1 MTLILS
7 LRNLSSLADGGPVEL
22 RLDRRGAII
31 GRSPTVDWT
40 LPDPTNYISSR
51 HCEVRFEDDTYLLRD
66 TSTNGTV
73 INGARMNGP
82 HRLANGDVVVI
93 GQYEVSVS
101 APGGASAPA
110 PAAQAWG
117 GWKDVAATTNDAGAG
132 SDWGKPKAKAAL
144 AGEGVLG
151 ANWEPPSVA
160 PPSPFAGGGPS
171 SGGQAPATPEPW
183 QPAGL
188 APAAPVAP
196 PEPPADAW
204 GVPTPGSDWNS
215 GANSDWSQNSPV
227 NDPSAPSTGQQA
239 GRDIWG
245 ELASAHTAD
254 WSRSSFGIADA
265 DNAGGGLG
273 LNPTTGADA
282 LGALPPPPPS
292 ANPAYAAPAAPHA
305 PAPNPVPAQ
314 AAATPPGQLSADA
327 AAEAL
332 LEQIAPLLG
341 LTRADLHGEPAG
353 TFAAMANLMRRLVSG
368 LVVMVEA
375 RARAKAQLGAQNTI
389 LQFDGNNP
397 IKFSRTPEQALA
409 QLLNPTERGFMSAD
423 RAIDDAYSDLQ
434 AHQMATLKAMQGA
447 LRSTLDRFSPHAISS
462 RFQSKGLLAQ
472 ILPSKRDAALWK
484 AYEKEFSGVSQ
495 GSDEAFM
502 EVFAKEFKKAY
513 EDEAARRR

>member
-1 MTLILS
+1 MTLTLS
-7 LRNLSSLADGGPVEL
+7 LRNVSSLADGGPVEL

-51 HCEVRFEDDTYLLRD
+51 HCEVRFEDETYLLRD

-73 INGARMNGP
+73 INGTRMNGP
-82 HRLANGDVVVI
+82 HRLANGDILVI

-101 APGGASAPA
+101 APGGAAAPA
-110 PAAQAWG
+110 PASQAWG
-117 GWKDVAATTNDAGAG
+117 GWKDVAATTSDASAG

-144 AGEGVLG
+144 AGDGVLG

-160 PPSPFAGGGPS
+160 SPSPFAAGGPS
-171 SGGQAPATPEPW
+171 LGAPPPAAPQPW
-183 QPAGL
+183 QPEGL
-188 APAAPVAP
+188 TPPVPAAPPA
-196 PEPPADAW
+196 PPADAW
-204 GVPTPGSDWNS
+204 GVPTPGSDWNAGS
-215 GANSDWSQNSPV
+215 NSDWSQNSPV
-227 NDPSAPSTGQQA
+227 NDPSAPSTGQPA

-254 WSRSSFGIADA
+254 WSRSSFGIAGA
-265 DNAGGGLG
+265 DNASGGLG
-273 LNPTTGADA
+273 LSPVSGADA

-292 ANPAYAAPAAPHA
+292 ANPAYAAPAAPQAQA
-305 PAPNPVPAQ
+305 PA
-314 AAATPPGQLSADA
+314 AAAPPQGQPSAEA
-327 AAEAL
+327 SAEAL

-409 QLLNPTERGFMSAD
+409 QLLNPAERGFMSAD

-447 LRSTLDRFSPHAISS
+447 LRATLDRFSPHAISS
-462 RFQSKGLLAQ
+462 RVQSKGLLAQ
-472 ILPSKRDAALWK
+472 ILPGKRDAALWK

>member
-1 MTLILS
+1 MTLLLS
-7 LRNLSSLADGGPVEL
+7 LRNVSSLADGGPVEL

-101 APGGASAPA
+101 APGSAGAPA

-117 GWKDVAATTNDAGAG
+117 GWKDVAATTSDAGAG
-132 SDWGKPKAKAAL
+132 SDWGKPKAKAPL
-144 AGEGVLG
+144 AGDGVLG

-160 PPSPFAGGGPS
+160 PPSPFAAGGSPP
-171 SGGQAPATPEPW
+171 PASQSW
-183 QPAGL
+183 QPEGL
-188 APAAPVAP
+188 ASAAPAAPSA
-196 PEPPADAW
+196 PPADVW
-204 GVPTPGSDWNS
+204 GAPTPGADWNA

-227 NDPSAPSTGQQA
+227 NDPSAPHTGQQA

-265 DNAGGGLG
+265 QNAGGGLG
-273 LNPTTGADA
+273 LSAGSGADA
-282 LGALPPPPPS
+282 LGALPPPSPA
-292 ANPAYAAPAAPHA
+292 ANPAYAAPAAPQA
-305 PAPNPVPAQ
+305 PA
-314 AAATPPGQLSADA
+314 AAAPTPQGHHSTEAS
-327 AAEAL
+327 AEAL

-353 TFAAMANLMRRLVSG
+353 TFAAMANLMRRLVAG

-409 QLLNPTERGFMSAD
+409 QLLNPAERGFMSAD

-447 LRSTLDRFSPHAISS
+447 LRATLDRFSPHAISS
-462 RFQSKGLLAQ
+462 RFQSKGLLSQ
-472 ILPSKRDAALWK
+472 ILPAKRDAALWK

-513 EDEAARRR
+513 EEEAARRR